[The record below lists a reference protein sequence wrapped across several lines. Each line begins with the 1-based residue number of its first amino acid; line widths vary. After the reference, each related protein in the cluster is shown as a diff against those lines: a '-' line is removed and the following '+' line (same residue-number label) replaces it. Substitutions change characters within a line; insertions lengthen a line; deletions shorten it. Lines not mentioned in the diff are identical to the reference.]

1 MLGSRAAFG
10 TAVAV
15 AVLTTALSG
24 CALPSRYSF
33 GVRPDV
39 PVGAPAPEIDAG
51 CKTMHPGTAAEEYRG
66 CLDFNSV
73 VKWSADLEEAYRSR
87 ATLNRW
93 AIYVAG
99 TLGLATVAASGGLA
113 AASAAGVGTL
123 ALLSISGGFST
134 GFFAFLN
141 NGELANMYTI
151 AAGEIATARS
161 DARRL
166 VDETLAA
173 KGNVA
178 HAYFSQTAVL
188 RVAVTNARNKLETA
202 RTSDAMAAILRAQHE
217 RDQLQKEIDKVK
229 TARTAQVLLKGQ
241 ITAIA
246 DPAGVAA
253 TQLAI
258 GTPKALV
265 LTVEN
270 VNLDGISK
278 DELRVLLGDHKIA
291 VEVSSLPDMTKPTTW
306 KVKFTAPGTPPKPD
320 VKVYSPSLLLGEAT
334 MATAPSATLTYN

>member
-1 MLGSRAAFG
+1 MLGSRSVFG

-24 CALPSRYSF
+24 CAVPSRHSF

-51 CKTMHPGTAAEEYRG
+51 CKIKHPDTATEEYRG

-73 VKWSADLEEAYRSR
+73 VKWSADLEEAYRAR
-87 ATLNRW
+87 TTLNRW

-113 AASAAGVGTL
+113 AATAAGVGTL

-151 AAGEIATARS
+151 AAGEVATARS
-161 DARRL
+161 DARKL
-166 VDETLAA
+166 VEEALAA
-173 KGNVA
+173 KSNVA
-178 HAYFSQTAVL
+178 YAYFSQTAVL

-229 TARTAQVLLKGQ
+229 TARAAQVLLKGQ
-241 ITAIA
+241 ITAITDSA
-246 DPAGVAA
+246 V
-253 TQLAI
+253 AI

-270 VNLDGISK
+270 INLDGISK
-278 DELRVLLGDHKIA
+278 DELKILLGDHKIA
-291 VEVSSLPDMTKPTTW
+291 VEVTSLPDMTKPTTW

-334 MATAPSATLTYN
+334 MATAPGVTLTYN

>member
-1 MLGSRAAFG
+1 MLGPRAVFG
-10 TAVAV
+10 TAVA
-15 AVLTTALSG
+15 ALTITLSG
-24 CALPSRYSF
+24 CAIPSRHSF

-39 PVGAPAPEIDAG
+39 PAGAPAPEIDAG
-51 CKTMHPGTAAEEYRG
+51 CKIKHPDTATEEYRG
-66 CLDFNSV
+66 CLDFNGV
-73 VKWSADLEEAYRSR
+73 VKWSADLEEAYRAR
-87 ATLNRW
+87 TTLNRW

-134 GFFAFLN
+134 GFFTFLN

-151 AAGEIATARS
+151 AAGEVATARS
-161 DARRL
+161 DARK
-166 VDETLAA
+166 VVEEALAA
-173 KGNVA
+173 KSNVA
-178 HAYFSQTAVL
+178 YAYFSQTAAL

-217 RDQLQKEIDKVK
+217 KDQLQKEIDKVK
-229 TARTAQVLLKGQ
+229 TARAAQVLLKGQ
-241 ITAIA
+241 ITAIT
-246 DPAGVAA
+246 DSAGAAVA
-253 TQLAI
+253 TLAM

-278 DELRVLLGDHKIA
+278 DELKIFLGDHKIA
-291 VEVSSLPDMTKPTTW
+291 VEVTSLPDMTKPTTW
-306 KVKFTAPGTPPKPD
+306 KVKFTVPGTPPKPD

-334 MATAPSATLTYN
+334 MATAPSVTLSYN